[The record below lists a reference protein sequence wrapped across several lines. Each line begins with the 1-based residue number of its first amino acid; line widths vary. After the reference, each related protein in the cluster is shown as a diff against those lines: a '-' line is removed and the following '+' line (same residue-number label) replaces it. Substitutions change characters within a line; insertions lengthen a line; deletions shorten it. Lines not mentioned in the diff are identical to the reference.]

1 MSKRRRE
8 TQTASSQPA
17 EPEAEGFWQQQ
28 VLRLGRKVLFVD
40 TGVILDAIS
49 RESSESRDFLERQL
63 VGDQL
68 VTSTYVIAE
77 TVRRIVKSKGS
88 EFVGPGGERRETLA
102 LYFLNTW
109 LSEYR
114 VKVICPPEII
124 FDSAKREFE
133 RYSYLGCDLVDVL
146 SYTIVIGMRQKRILA
161 KDQHFWRLG
170 LQCVPSGI
178 SPGD

>member
-1 MSKRRRE
+1 MSKRRRDA
-8 TQTASSQPA
+8 QTAASRPG
-17 EPEAEGFWQQQ
+17 EPEAESFWQQQ
-28 VLRLGRKVLFVD
+28 VLQLGRKVLFVD

-49 RESSESRDFLERQL
+49 RESSESRDYLERQL

-88 EFVGPGGERRETLA
+88 EFVGPSGERRGTLA

-109 LSEYR
+109 LLEYR

-133 RYSYLGCDLVDVL
+133 RWSYLGCDLVDVL
-146 SYTIVIGMRQKRILA
+146 SYTIVIGMRQKRIFA